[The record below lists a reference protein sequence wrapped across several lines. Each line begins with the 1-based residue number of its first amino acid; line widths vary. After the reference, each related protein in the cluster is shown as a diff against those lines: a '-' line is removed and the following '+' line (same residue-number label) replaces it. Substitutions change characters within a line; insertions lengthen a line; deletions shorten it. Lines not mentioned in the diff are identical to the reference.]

1 MPSTQTT
8 LASPSRLAG
17 AVALALLTL
26 VFNYGTQVTTATD
39 AVLWFVVAVVV
50 GYAVFTALA
59 VAADRIWA

>member
-1 MPSTQTT
+1 MPSTQTP

-39 AVLWFVVAVVV
+39 AILWFVVAVIV
-50 GYAVFTALA
+50 GYAVFTSMAV
-59 VAADRIWA
+59 VAARVWE

>member
-1 MPSTQTT
+1 MPATQTP
-8 LASPSRLAG
+8 LASSPRLGG
-17 AVALALLTL
+17 AIALALLTL
-26 VFNYGTQVTTATD
+26 VFNYGTQGTTASD

>member
-1 MPSTQTT
+1 MPATQTP

-39 AVLWFVVAVVV
+39 AVLWFAVAVVV
-50 GYAVFTALA
+50 GYAVFTSMAV
-59 VAADRIWA
+59 VAARIRE